1 VENFQFVI
9 FFFFA
14 AVAVGFALMVVLH
27 KHPVVNAISL
37 VVSFFALAVMYVLL
51 DAPFMAALQVIIYAG
66 AIMVLF
72 LFVIMLLNLQH
83 EEERGSRP
91 IQRFLGYFGGA
102 AFGLTLAYF
111 VAKAAIVGT
120 GPGGPFPSD
129 VHSIGVRMFEAYIF
143 PFEMVSIL
151 LLAAIVGSL
160 LMTQREKRAVA
171 EGDAQ

>member
-1 VENFQFVI
+1 MTLQLII

-14 AVAVGFALMVVLH
+14 VVAVAFALMVVVH

-37 VVSFFALAVMYVLL
+37 VVCFFALAVMYVLL
-51 DAPFMAALQVIIYAG
+51 DAPFMAALQVIVYAG

-83 EEERGSRP
+83 EEEQGSRP

-102 AFGLTLAYF
+102 AFGLTLAYYL
-111 VAKAAIVGT
+111 AKGAVVTLA
-120 GPGGPFPSD
+120 PGAPFQSD
-129 VHSIGVRMFEAYIF
+129 VHSIGIRMFEAYIF

-160 LMTQREKRAVA
+160 LLTQREPRAA
-171 EGDAQ
+171 GEGDAQ

>member
-1 VENFQFVI
+1 MTLQLIV

-14 AVAVGFALMVVLH
+14 VVAVAFALMVVVH

-37 VVSFFALAVMYVLL
+37 VVCFFALAVMYVLL
-51 DAPFMAALQVIIYAG
+51 DAPFMAALQVIVYAG

-83 EEERGSRP
+83 EEEPTTRP
-91 IQRFLGYFGGA
+91 IQRFLGFFGGA
-102 AFGLTLAYF
+102 AFGLTLAYYL
-111 VAKAAIVGT
+111 VKAAVVGMA
-120 GPGGPFPSD
+120 PGAPFPSD
-129 VHSIGVRMFEAYIF
+129 VHSIGIRMFEAYIF

-160 LMTQREKRAVA
+160 LLTQREKRVTDA
-171 EGDAQ
+171 GDAR